1 MTFRIANVGWGVG
14 VLMAHDVHWVMT
26 LPLIIVGEAVVLWR
40 VLPKHSFWRS
50 LGLSLAMNLTSALL
64 GIVLG
69 RLWLGL
75 VDPSVL
81 VYSSSHYFDP
91 PPGGIEGLWLKL
103 TAVAWAL
110 SVVSEGV
117 ILMLLSKFRP
127 RPEKVRL
134 VGRIWLASL
143 MANVVSYVAVF
154 VVYPHVAPGFLWI
167 FR

>member
-14 VLMAHDVHWVMT
+14 VLMAHDWHWVIT
-26 LPLIIVGEAVVLWR
+26 LPLIVVGEAIVLWC
-40 VLPKHSFWRS
+40 VLPKHSIWRS
-50 LGLSLAMNLTSALL
+50 LGLSLAMNLASALL

-75 VDPSVL
+75 VEPSVL
-81 VYSSSHYFDP
+81 VYPRSDYFEP
-91 PPGGIEGLWLKL
+91 PAGGIERLWLKL

-117 ILMLLSKFRP
+117 ILMLLSRVRP
-127 RPEKVRL
+127 STEKVRL

-143 MANVVSYVAVF
+143 IANVVSYVAVF
-154 VVYPHVAPGFLWI
+154 VVYPRVAPEFLWI